1 MLTLSDIV
9 PATVLPEAA
18 TRLELN
24 PLFAEAWRED
34 VNTLPYQPVE
44 VRSLCF
50 SFVPS
55 THACASSLLRRTFRA
70 RLSTTRRFCS
80 QTRSVRDSIS
90 GWKAPRCAG
99 SLRFEARQLEYA
111 YVSRSSSHHWR
122 GTTDGNALLVV
133 FMLSCRYISLRST
146 ARQHRGGEQVDL
158 HTPLTARAPSNVHA
172 GESRILVEEP
182 HGLSSPCMGGVCAYC
197 R

>member
-34 VNTLPYQPVE
+34 VDTLPYQPVE
-44 VRSLCF
+44 VRGLRS

-90 GWKAPRCAG
+90 GWKTPRYAG
-99 SLRFEARQLEYA
+99 SLRFEVRQLEYA
-111 YVSRSSSHHWR
+111 CVSRSSSHHWR

-133 FMLSCRYISLRST
+133 FMLSWRYVSL
-146 ARQHRGGEQVDL
+146 
-158 HTPLTARAPSNVHA
+158 
-172 GESRILVEEP
+172 
-182 HGLSSPCMGGVCAYC
+182 
-197 R
+197 